1 METELLGSYYQN
13 SGKKSLFFGPRWR
26 QKRMVLV
33 FVLEEE
39 LIRLAWNGVKVG
51 NERESSEVTIITPI
65 Y

>member
-1 METELLGSYYQN
+1 
-13 SGKKSLFFGPRWR
+13 
-26 QKRMVLV
+26 MVLV

-51 NERESSEVTIITPI
+51 NERESREVTIITPI